1 LIDFGPAIISIEPSR
16 SRRHNV
22 PTLRTAKANISL
34 FIVASLGWGAAL
46 GQAEQVLGQLGLEL
60 SEVSQVD
67 SGAF

>member
-1 LIDFGPAIISIEPSR
+1 VTHSFVADERAIGSR
-16 SRRHNV
+16 F
-22 PTLRTAKANISL
+22 AKANISL